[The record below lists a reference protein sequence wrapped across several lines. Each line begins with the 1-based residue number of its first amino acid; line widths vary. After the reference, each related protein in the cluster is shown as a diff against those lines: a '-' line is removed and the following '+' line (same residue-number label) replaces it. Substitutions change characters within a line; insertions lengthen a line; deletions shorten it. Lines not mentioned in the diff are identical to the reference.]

1 MFIKLHS
8 VTDLITN
15 SSTTIYTYSENSENA
30 LKLMVNEIFRIFDIN
45 KTCDDVFDTVVMY
58 SDADQYYY
66 STYEEEG
73 GDKELL
79 PEDLKNLED
88 PYNAIDEICS
98 KVKKGELPKPEWMDK
113 VEEYNNENQCDTYSP
128 STSLYLIPKDDKYR
142 ELAKLVKNFLYSTG
156 HEACREG

>member
-58 SDADQYYY
+58 RDFDQYYY
-66 STYEEEG
+66 STEG
-73 GDKELL
+73 GDKDLL
-79 PEDLKNLED
+79 PEDLKNLEN
-88 PYNAIDEICS
+88 PYDAITEICH
-98 KVKKGELPKPEWMDK
+98 KVEKGEIPKPEWMNK
-113 VEEYNNENQCDTYSP
+113 IEEYNDENQCDNYSP
-128 STSLYLIPKDDKYR
+128 STRLYLIPKDDKSR
-142 ELAKLVKNFLYSTG
+142 ELAKLIENFLYSTS
-156 HEACREG
+156 HEACRDG